1 MFPRTIPGRV
11 ISFILCIW
19 GVFITSLFVVT
30 LTNYITLSQAELK
43 ALKLYEKLE
52 ARENMEYHAGK
63 AVYFFCRMLVAMKR
77 LDHASE
83 QRALQ
88 ALEQMMVHISE
99 FKKCKGITQSS
110 AQGMM
115 NKSDLVS
122 MVENLHKSM
131 NRIKVNQKKF
141 MEFNENTSKR
151 ITEFY
156 RQK

>member
-11 ISFILCIW
+11 ISFVLCIW

-30 LTNYITLSQAELK
+30 LTNYITLSQAEFK

-63 AVYFFCRMLVAMKR
+63 AIYHFCRMLVSMKK
-77 LDHASE
+77 LDTVSE
-83 QRALQ
+83 QRSITALK
-88 ALEQMMVHISE
+88 QMMVHISE
-99 FKKCKGITQSS
+99 FKKCKSVTQSS
-110 AQGMM
+110 TQGMM

-122 MVENLHKSM
+122 MVENLHKSI
-131 NRIKVNQKKF
+131 NKIKANQKKF
-141 MEFNENTSKR
+141 MEFNESTSKR
-151 ITEFY
+151 ISEFY